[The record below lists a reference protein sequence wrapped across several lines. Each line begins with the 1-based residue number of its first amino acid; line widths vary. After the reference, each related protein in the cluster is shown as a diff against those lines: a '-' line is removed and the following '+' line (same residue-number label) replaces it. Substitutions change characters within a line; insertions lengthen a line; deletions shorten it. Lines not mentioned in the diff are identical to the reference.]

1 MQATRKNLFDIDFIK
16 KVEEENTTYNDTE
29 HTKIKNNF
37 SNNQLIVNNQES
49 IALQIKNLMKKLL

>member
-29 HTKIKNNF
+29 HTKIKNI

-49 IALQIKNLMKKLL
+49 NVDKKLMNTLVF

>member
-29 HTKIKNNF
+29 HTKIKNN
-37 SNNQLIVNNQES
+37 
-49 IALQIKNLMKKLL
+49 